1 MVSLPLRSVSFP
13 LAGWSEAVEVEQAVE
28 LHETHRFRPQLE
40 PTTLSARH
48 NEKKHDPIL
57 ASARCATRQKD
68 AANAFVDGVP
78 KHAAG
83 SSTQHIAHPHLC

>member
-48 NEKKHDPIL
+48 NEKSMTLFLPQRGVL
-57 ASARCATRQKD
+57 RGRRTPRTR
-68 AANAFVDGVP
+68 
-78 KHAAG
+78 
-83 SSTQHIAHPHLC
+83 S